1 MLGRRELAC
10 YVRIPCRRVDAEPR
24 VHLLL
29 AGLAVPL
36 TFQWTSGNK
45 SASEHRTKQA
55 EDGLN
60 AAIHRIY
67 AQDTGVHTLEDGRYV
82 YDCTLRVQAGNSI
95 VCIDHRALRVR
106 SPRAVCALTAGC
118 SGR

>member
-1 MLGRRELAC
+1 M
-10 YVRIPCRRVDAEPR
+10 RIPCRRVDVQPP

-36 TFQWTSGNK
+36 TFQWTGANK
-45 SASEHRTKQA
+45 TASEHRTKQA

-67 AQDTGVHTLEDGRYV
+67 AQDSGVHTLEDGRYV
-82 YDCTLRVQAGNSI
+82 YDCTLRVHAGNSI
-95 VCIDHRALRVR
+95 VCIEHGALGV
-106 SPRAVCALTAGC
+106 SSFRAVCAPKAAR
-118 SGR
+118 SGQ

>member
-1 MLGRRELAC
+1 M
-10 YVRIPCRRVDAEPR
+10 RIPCRRVDVQPP

-36 TFQWTSGNK
+36 TFQWTGANK
-45 SASEHRTKQA
+45 TASEHRTKQA

-67 AQDTGVHTLEDGRYV
+67 AQDSGMHTLEDGRYV
-82 YDCTLRVQAGNSI
+82 YDCKLRVHAGNSI
-95 VCIDHRALRVR
+95 VCIDHGALGVC
-106 SPRAVCALTAGC
+106 SPRAVCALKAGW
-118 SGR
+118 SGQ

>member
-1 MLGRRELAC
+1 
-10 YVRIPCRRVDAEPR
+10 VDVQPP

-36 TFQWTSGNK
+36 TFQWTGANK
-45 SASEHRTKQA
+45 TASEHRTKQA

-67 AQDTGVHTLEDGRYV
+67 AQDSGVHTLEDGRYV
-82 YDCTLRVQAGNSI
+82 YDCTLRVHAGNSI
-95 VCIDHRALRVR
+95 VCIEHGALGVS
-106 SPRAVCALTAGC
+106 SPRAVCAPKAAR
-118 SGR
+118 SGQ

>member
-36 TFQWTSGNK
+36 TVQWTRGNK
-45 SASEHRTKQA
+45 SAAEHRTKQA

-106 SPRAVCALTAGC
+106 SPRAVCALKAGC

>member
-45 SASEHRTKQA
+45 STSEHRTKQA

-106 SPRAVCALTAGC
+106 SPRAVCALKAGC

>member
-106 SPRAVCALTAGC
+106 SPRAVCALKAGC

>member
-1 MLGRRELAC
+1 VLGRRELAC

-106 SPRAVCALTAGC
+106 SPRAVCALKAGC